1 MNLIV
6 KQEKHY
12 GNVFT
17 YPVCDTAKKLCS
29 ITPGKTFSS
38 FDIKV
43 LKQIG
48 YKFIQEEVKL

>member
-17 YPVCDTAKKLCS
+17 YPVCEKAKKLCR

-38 FDIKV
+38 FDIKI
-43 LKQIG
+43 LKELG